1 MMILVIGGSGS
12 GKSSYAEEVVC
23 SVSEE
28 DMKKYYLATMQVFDE
43 SMMLELLRRERYA
56 ELIKYG
62 VIVVASVPVLCIY
75 PFIQKN
81 FVKGITLGG
90 VKG

>member
-1 MMILVIGGSGS
+1 MKQGLSEIP
-12 GKSSYAEEVVC
+12 
-23 SVSEE
+23 SVSVR
-28 DMKKYYLATMQVFDE
+28 MAMAT
-43 SMMLELLRRERYA
+43 LGILP
-56 ELIKYG
+56 
-62 VIVVASVPVLCIY
+62 IVVIY